1 VIIQFHVLSIF
12 SHSNSNHPFLIP
24 QFDHLSVS
32 HPSVNF
38 YIPYQGSV
46 SSFTPSQSLFSLSS
60 RYMILTS
67 ALAMSA
73 ATRPLHRAK

>member
-1 VIIQFHVLSIF
+1 LIIYPYLIPPLIFTSLIKVLS
-12 SHSNSNHPFLIP
+12 L
-24 QFDHLSVS
+24 L
-32 HPSVNF
+32 
-38 YIPYQGSV
+38 
-46 SSFTPSQSLFSLSS
+46 FTPSQSLFSLSS